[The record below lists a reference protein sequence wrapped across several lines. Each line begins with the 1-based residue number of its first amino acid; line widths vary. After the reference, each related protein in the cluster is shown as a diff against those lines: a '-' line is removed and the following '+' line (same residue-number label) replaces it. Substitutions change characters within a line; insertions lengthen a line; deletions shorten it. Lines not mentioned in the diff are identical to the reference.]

1 MNNLAVIEFY
11 YIFSKDSLI
20 YSPIVKNITFILQIE
35 TCILYMIQVFKYLKF
50 EINAM
55 HNFNI
60 KIIIWVPNMKLL
72 YEML

>member
-1 MNNLAVIEFY
+1 
-11 YIFSKDSLI
+11 
-20 YSPIVKNITFILQIE
+20 
-35 TCILYMIQVFKYLKF
+35 MIQVFKYLKF